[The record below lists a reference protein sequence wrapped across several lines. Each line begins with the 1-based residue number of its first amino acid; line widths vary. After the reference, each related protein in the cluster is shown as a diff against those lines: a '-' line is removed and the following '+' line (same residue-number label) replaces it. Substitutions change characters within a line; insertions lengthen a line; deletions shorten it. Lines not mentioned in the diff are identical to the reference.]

1 MERRYQSE
9 HRTAVKPNRFAKECE
24 GSLWIVELIYF
35 MANGISGV
43 IEELFVRLCESS
55 GLFGEIKFELKVG
68 LLSIIDNVFV
78 FVSDKP
84 TSK

>member
-35 MANGISGV
+35 MANGIQGM
-43 IEELFVRLCESS
+43 IEELFVRLCEFSTW
-55 GLFGEIKFELKVG
+55 LFGKFKIRVESNSNTNALV
-68 LLSIIDNVFV
+68 
-78 FVSDKP
+78 
-84 TSK
+84 